1 MNENTEAVVQASEAE
16 SAGDVWASLRQ
27 ARESLG
33 MSVSDVSA
41 HLKLTSR
48 QIEAIERGELSVLPG
63 AAFARGFV
71 RNYARYL
78 GLDPIVFTQ
87 AMDNNALAVSDVLT
101 TQMNP
106 AGLGTMPFSGGTR
119 NFASLFMALGVLAL
133 LLLLSLGAYF
143 RWFESRDE
151 DLLAEI
157 QTEASGVVQEAP
169 LTASAPMMGALVVA
183 SEPLAAMT
191 NLPAKQSEAAPSA
204 AVSAVVSAAVTAQ
217 SEPAAA
223 ASAVASSGGQGL
235 KLAFE
240 GEAWVEVRDA
250 TGKALLAKLNP
261 AGSHQLLQG
270 APPLSLIVG
279 NAPKVTLVWRGKE
292 VDLKPHTKVD
302 VARLSLQ

>member
-1 MNENTEAVVQASEAE
+1 MSENTEAVVAAEAAE
-16 SAGDVWASLRQ
+16 GAEDVWAGLRH

-71 RNYARYL
+71 RNYARFL
-78 GLDPIVFTQ
+78 GLDPALYMQ
-87 AMDNNALAVSDVLT
+87 AMDGNVLAVDDVLT
-101 TQMNP
+101 PQMNP

-151 DLLAEI
+151 DLLAAI
-157 QTEASGVVQEAP
+157 QSEVSGVVQEASAP
-169 LTASAPMMGALVVA
+169 LAEVAAVASAPLAVMDSA
-183 SEPLAAMT
+183 PLA
-191 NLPAKQSEAAPSA
+191 QSDVMPVAASSA
-204 AVSAVVSAAVTAQ
+204 PGVTVAVAAAESA
-217 SEPAAA
+217 PAAGTNA
-223 ASAVASSGGQGL
+223 ATGL
-235 KLAFE
+235 KLVFE
-240 GEAWVEVRDA
+240 GESWVEAKDA
-250 TGKALLAKLNP
+250 NGKPLLAKLNA
-261 AGSHQLLQG
+261 AGSHLVIEG
-270 APPLSLIVG
+270 TPPLSLVVG
-279 NAPKVTLVWRGKE
+279 NAPKVKLVWRGKD

-302 VARLSLQ
+302 VARLNLQ